1 MHVLENQKSEIAA
14 TYIHYKTHFQ
24 FSLVLSSF
32 PFLHS
37 IASFF
42 RRTNVQLQQTDI
54 HSLEGDSFFCGDV
67 KVLVIRLLL
76 FFSYQVFVKAA
87 SYRVYRNFSH
97 TVFADNMC
105 GFVFVCDAY
114 IVVFVFL
121 FFI

>member
-1 MHVLENQKSEIAA
+1 MFVAFYNIVCICAGIWYIGHACIRESEARNSCYLY
-14 TYIHYKTHFQ
+14 TLQDT
-24 FSLVLSSF
+24 FSVFIGSFILSF

-87 SYRVYRNFSH
+87 SYRVY
-97 TVFADNMC
+97 
-105 GFVFVCDAY
+105 
-114 IVVFVFL
+114 
-121 FFI
+121 